1 MLSHQVVHPCSTASC
16 STILTDRWIPQDL
29 GRIPHEQAIAC
40 HLDSRGALPDPES
53 CVGRRKEDGGLPHI
67 PRLSEE
73 CGWEAFKSSRIVL
86 CSNSGANDRLIDSC
100 THQHKSRQP
109 IKEYHKN
116 ESIPTSINDNSSC
129 QKKQLQQSRVT
140 ILASYQQSDKMYLDQ
155 TVPRPSASNNNP
167 RETHHFHVSSSSSWN
182 QPSLQ
187 ASPSHDLWELPSVQS
202 PSMVGSNDEQDF
214 SSPSMMDDEQESHYF
229 YYGNARSPSTDGGDS
244 LPHRQSPL
252 RNHAAATTTGNEL
265 STSRRL
271 VLGDATNTV
280 PRHSH
285 NVAASPE
292 TTNRSS
298 FRGSIFH

>member
-1 MLSHQVVHPCSTASC
+1 
-16 STILTDRWIPQDL
+16 
-29 GRIPHEQAIAC
+29 
-40 HLDSRGALPDPES
+40 
-53 CVGRRKEDGGLPHI
+53 
-67 PRLSEE
+67 
-73 CGWEAFKSSRIVL
+73 
-86 CSNSGANDRLIDSC
+86 
-100 THQHKSRQP
+100 
-109 IKEYHKN
+109 
-116 ESIPTSINDNSSC
+116 
-129 QKKQLQQSRVT
+129 
-140 ILASYQQSDKMYLDQ
+140 MYLDQ

-167 RETHHFHVSSSSSWN
+167 REIHNFHVPSSSSWN

-229 YYGNARSPSTDGGDS
+229 YYGNARSPSTDRGDS
-244 LPHRQSPL
+244 PPHRQSPL
-252 RNHAAATTTGNEL
+252 RNHATTTTGNEV

-285 NVAASPE
+285 NVASPE